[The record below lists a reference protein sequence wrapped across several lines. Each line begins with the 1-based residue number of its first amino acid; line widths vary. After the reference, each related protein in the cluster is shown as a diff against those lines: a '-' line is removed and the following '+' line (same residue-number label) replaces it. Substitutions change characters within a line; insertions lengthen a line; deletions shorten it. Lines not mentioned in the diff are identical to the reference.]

1 MTSAPKLTVIVFA
14 YNEEENVAAVLAE
27 LRGWLAAN
35 EPEAE
40 IVFVDDGSR
49 DRTAD
54 AAEAALSGMPHAVV
68 RHEKNGGIGKA
79 IKSGVRASRGT
90 WITFFPCD
98 GQIEPAAIGTLRA
111 RQKESGCEVV
121 LSVYDHRD
129 DGLDRKVFSFGVR
142 ALILGVH
149 GVWMQSDG
157 PYLFHR
163 DLFDPDALP
172 PDTFFLNFEFPIRML
187 AAKRSLEIVTIA
199 CRPRRAGQSKS
210 TQWHR
215 ILGVAKDLVDLRV
228 RRTAERFSTR
238 AHAKGSSD

>member
-40 IVFVDDGSR
+40 IVFIDDGSK

-238 AHAKGSSD
+238 GHAKGSSD

>member
-40 IVFVDDGSR
+40 IVFVDDGSK

-215 ILGVAKDLVDLRV
+215 IVGVAKDLVDLRV

-238 AHAKGSSD
+238 GHAKGSSD

>member
-238 AHAKGSSD
+238 GHAKGSSD

>member
-35 EPEAE
+35 EPDAE
-40 IVFVDDGSR
+40 IVFVDDGSK

-238 AHAKGSSD
+238 GHAKGSSD

>member
-1 MTSAPKLTVIVFA
+1 MSPKLTVIVFA
-14 YNEEENVAAVLAE
+14 YNEEENVAAVIGE

-35 EPEAE
+35 EPDAE
-40 IVFVDDGSR
+40 IVFVDDGSK
-49 DRTAD
+49 DRTA
-54 AAEAALSGMPHAVV
+54 EAAKAALEGMPHAVV

-79 IKSGVRASRGT
+79 IKSGVRASTGT

-98 GQIEPAAIGTLRA
+98 GQIEPAAIGTLRR

-163 DLFDPDALP
+163 DLFQPDALP

-187 AAKRSLEIVTIA
+187 AARRSVEIVTIA

-215 ILGVAKDLVDLRV
+215 IVGVAKDLVDLRV
-228 RRTAERFSTR
+228 RRTRERFR
-238 AHAKGSSD
+238 R